1 MRVHILWCWMDMQ
14 VLGSSL
20 VGYDG
25 AQNVRDEEL
34 AVERKKPARKREPRP
49 DKESRWGLR
58 GMTVRDWLPIVG
70 ALLIPLA
77 VAAGTWWIT
86 WQQGRIA
93 DQRAEADRELAEQRA
108 QDEALQAYLNQM
120 SSFLLEKD
128 LRLST
133 RDNATEDSKEAR
145 NLARARTLT
154 VLRTLD
160 SRRKEQI
167 MQFLMEAALVQTVGG
182 KQPIVELSGAYLNDT
197 DLVTADLGGAELSDA
212 NLFGANLSGAILNA
226 AYLFGAEL
234 SNADL
239 SGAYVSRANLR
250 DANLSDA
257 NLFGANLSG
266 ANLRDANLS
275 DANLSDANLSDANLS
290 DANLE
295 GTQEVSDDQL
305 AEAKS
310 LTGATMPNGQEYEEW
325 LKSKGSGEDGENGS
339 SS

>member
-1 MRVHILWCWMDMQ
+1 MDMQ

-34 AVERKKPARKREPRP
+34 AVERKKPARKREPRSE
-49 DKESRWGLR
+49 KESRWGFR

-160 SRRKEQI
+160 SRRKEQV

-212 NLFGANLSGAILNA
+212 NLSGAYLFGAELSDANLGSANLSGAILNA
-226 AYLFGAEL
+226 AYLFGANL

-250 DANLSDA
+250 SANLSDA
-257 NLFGANLSG
+257 NLFG
-266 ANLRDANLS
+266 
-275 DANLSDANLSDANLS
+275 ANLSDANLS

-295 GTQEVSDDQL
+295 GTQEVSDEQL
-305 AEAKS
+305 AKAKS
-310 LTGATMPNGQEYEEW
+310 LTGATMPNGQKYEDW
-325 LKSKGSGEDGENGS
+325 LKSKGSGEDGETEGS
-339 SS
+339 S

>member
-1 MRVHILWCWMDMQ
+1 MDMQ

-34 AVERKKPARKREPRP
+34 AVERKKPARKREPRSE
-49 DKESRWGLR
+49 KESRWGFR

-160 SRRKEQI
+160 SRRKEQV

-212 NLFGANLSGAILNA
+212 KLSSANLSDANLRGAILNA

-234 SNADL
+234 SDAD
-239 SGAYVSRANLR
+239 LR
-250 DANLSDA
+250 DANLR
-257 NLFGANLSG
+257 G
-266 ANLRDANLS
+266 ANLS
-275 DANLSDANLSDANLS
+275 DANLSDANLSE
-290 DANLE
+290 ANLE
-295 GTQEVSDDQL
+295 GTQEVSDEQL

-310 LTGATMPNGQEYEEW
+310 LTGATMPNGQKYEEW
-325 LKSKGSGEDGENGS
+325 LKSKGGGEDGENE
-339 SS
+339 

>member
-1 MRVHILWCWMDMQ
+1 MILAGPCFSAVDP
-14 VLGSSL
+14 LGFIADSSM

-25 AQNVRDEEL
+25 GQHARDEEL

-49 DKESRWGLR
+49 EKGSRWGLR

-160 SRRKEQI
+160 SRRKEQV

-182 KQPIVELSGAYLNDT
+182 KPIVELSGAYLNNT

-212 NLFGANLSGAILNA
+212 KLIS
-226 AYLFGAEL
+226 
-234 SNADL
+234 
-239 SGAYVSRANLR
+239 
-250 DANLSDA
+250 
-257 NLFGANLSG
+257 
-266 ANLRDANLS
+266 
-275 DANLSDANLSDANLS
+275 ANLS

-295 GTQEVSDDQL
+295 GTQDVSDEQL

-310 LTGATMPNGQEYEEW
+310 LTGATMPNGQEYEDW
-325 LKSKGSGEDGENGS
+325 LKSKSSREDGENGS

>member
-1 MRVHILWCWMDMQ
+1 MGGPPGNGAHQTAFPKESMVRFIEN
-14 VLGSSL
+14 SSL

-25 AQNVRDEEL
+25 GQHARDEEL
-34 AVERKKPARKREPRP
+34 AVERKKPARKREPRSE
-49 DKESRWGLR
+49 KESRWGFR

-154 VLRTLD
+154 VLRRLD
-160 SRRKEQI
+160 SHRKEQV

-197 DLVTADLGGAELSDA
+197 DLVTADLGGAELSEAKLSSANLSDA
-212 NLFGANLSGAILNA
+212 NLGGANLSDANLSDA
-226 AYLFGAEL
+226 DL
-234 SNADL
+234 SNA
-239 SGAYVSRANLR
+239 YLR
-250 DANLSDA
+250 GANLSDA

-266 ANLRDANLS
+266 ANL
-275 DANLSDANLSDANLS
+275 
-290 DANLE
+290 E
-295 GTQEVSDDQL
+295 GTQEVSDEQL

-310 LTGATMPNGQEYEEW
+310 LTGATMPNGQKYEDW
-325 LKSKGSGEDGENGS
+325 LKSKGSGEDGENTGPQ
-339 SS
+339 

>member
-1 MRVHILWCWMDMQ
+1 
-14 VLGSSL
+14 
-20 VGYDG
+20 
-25 AQNVRDEEL
+25 
-34 AVERKKPARKREPRP
+34 VERKKPARKREPRP
-49 DKESRWGLR
+49 EKGSRWGLR

-160 SRRKEQI
+160 SRRKEQV
-167 MQFLMEAALVQTVGG
+167 MQFLMEAALVQTEGG

-212 NLFGANLSGAILNA
+212 NLSDANLGSANLRGAILNA
-226 AYLFGAEL
+226 AYLFGANL
-234 SNADL
+234 SDADL
-239 SGAYVSRANLR
+239 SGAYVSRANLSG
-250 DANLSDA
+250 ANLSDA
-257 NLFGANLSG
+257 NLFGANL
-266 ANLRDANLS
+266 
-275 DANLSDANLSDANLS
+275 
-290 DANLE
+290 E
-295 GTQEVSDDQL
+295 GTQEVSDEQL

-310 LTGATMPNGQEYEEW
+310 LTGATMPNGQKYEDW
-325 LKSKGSGEDGENGS
+325 LKSKGSGEDEENTGPQ
-339 SS
+339 